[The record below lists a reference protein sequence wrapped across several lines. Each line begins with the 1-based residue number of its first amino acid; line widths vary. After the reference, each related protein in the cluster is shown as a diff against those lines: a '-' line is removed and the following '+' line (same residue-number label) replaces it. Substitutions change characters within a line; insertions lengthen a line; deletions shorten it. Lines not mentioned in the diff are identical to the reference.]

1 MAVDSDRRSYPRA
14 EIRWPVTVKTTRGFI
29 EAKLRNLGVGGA
41 YIHCDETANLGE
53 IVTLTIKPP
62 DSPVLSITA
71 EVIWTGKVLALG
83 MGVRFVEI
91 SDKDRQYIYDTVSE
105 LIEEIEVHGS

>member
-1 MAVDSDRRSYPRA
+1 
-14 EIRWPVTVKTTRGFI
+14 
-29 EAKLRNLGVGGA
+29 
-41 YIHCDETANLGE
+41 
-53 IVTLTIKPP
+53 
-62 DSPVLSITA
+62 
-71 EVIWTGKVLALG
+71 